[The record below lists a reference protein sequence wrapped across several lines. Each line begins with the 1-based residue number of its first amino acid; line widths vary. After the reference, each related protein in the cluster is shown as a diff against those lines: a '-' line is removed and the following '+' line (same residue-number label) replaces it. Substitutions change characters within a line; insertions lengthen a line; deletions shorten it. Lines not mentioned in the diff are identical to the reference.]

1 MSADVKAGPIVYGRR
16 RGDGPRRLD
25 RHISR

>member
-16 RGDGPRRLD
+16 RSDGPRRLD